1 MKKMKFSIILAL
13 LCMTGFSAK
22 SQNVNEKPIFHYSVL
37 DGLRNGVYTGDLS
50 IAVLKS
56 KGDFGLGTYNYL
68 DGEMIVLNGVVYRI
82 AGDGK
87 VSIAESKLITPFA
100 AVTFFKEDKVY
111 ELVGISDFEEMQKEI
126 IKKLPSENKSYAVQI
141 ECEFESMK
149 VGSANKVMEDET
161 TGLAELMKT
170 RPTFE
175 KQNVIGTLV
184 GFYTPAYMSSV
195 NLSPFHF
202 HFLSKD
208 RKFGGHFM
216 SGKFNSTVKIKVRI
230 DEKPSV
236 QVVFPE
242 NNQAFERSWLQ
253 EKKAK
258 SVY

>member
-1 MKKMKFSIILAL
+1 MILAL
-13 LCMTGFSAK
+13 MFITGFSAK
-22 SQNVNEKPIFHYSVL
+22 SQNINEKPIFHYSVL
-37 DGLRNGVYTGDLS
+37 DALRNGVYTGDLN
-50 IAVLKS
+50 IAVLRT

-68 DGEMIVLNGVVYRI
+68 DGEMIVLNGIFYQI
-82 AGDGK
+82 TGDGK
-87 VSIAESKLITPFA
+87 VSIAESKLKTPFA
-100 AVTFFKEDKVY
+100 AVTFFKADKVY

-126 IKKLPSENKSYAVQI
+126 VKNLPSENKSYAVQI

-149 VGSANKVMEDET
+149 VGSANRVKENET
-161 TGLAELMKT
+161 TGLVELMKT
-170 RPTFE
+170 RPLFE

-184 GFYTPAYMSSV
+184 GFYTPAYMSTV

-216 SGKFNSTVKIKVRI
+216 SGKFNSAVKIKVRI
-230 DEKPSV
+230 DEKPGLL
-236 QVVFPE
+236 VVFPE

-253 EKKAK
+253 EKTAK